1 MFIAFL
7 SLISPLLSA
16 VFAAVIQ
23 SKTSEM
29 PTTST
34 CAREIPSA
42 GQPTARHLAVELHPK
57 YLPKDAEPS
66 LALSCFCH
74 GISARTA
81 IIIGALPP

>member
-1 MFIAFL
+1 L
-7 SLISPLLSA
+7 SLISLLFGRCYPLFRGCFPA
-16 VFAAVIQ
+16 
-23 SKTSEM
+23 
-29 PTTST
+29 
-34 CAREIPSA
+34 A
-42 GQPTARHLAVELHPK
+42 GQPTARHLGVEVHPK